1 MVVSSL
7 RYARGVPSS
16 LVSVFNHWGSNPS
29 AKRTMMELTRGVGV
43 VTEEGVVKQIL
54 ERGDDGW
61 VICDGDGFQKKIK
74 VVWTA

>member
-1 MVVSSL
+1 
-7 RYARGVPSS
+7 
-16 LVSVFNHWGSNPS
+16 
-29 AKRTMMELTRGVGV
+29 MMELTRGVGV